1 MQSLIQIQQINQ
13 SIMFGNFTNDELNS
27 VLDAVRWA
35 RAQMAKVKARTFRA
49 GDAVKFTDRKRGMTY
64 TGTVDRVKLK
74 YALVKTA
81 TTRFNVPLNMLE
93 EA

>member
-1 MQSLIQIQQINQ
+1 MQPLTQIQQINQ

-27 VLDAVRWA
+27 ILDAVRWA
-35 RAQMAKVKARTFRA
+35 RAQMAKVKARTFHA
-49 GDAVKFTDRKRGMTY
+49 GDTVKFTDRKRGMTY

-74 YALVKTA
+74 YALVRTA
-81 TTRFNVPLNMLE
+81 NTRFNVPLTMLE